1 METMQS
7 KKSSAEGAE
16 PSEEV
21 LDRLAELMPKDA
33 LEEAVKGLTPEQLS
47 GPGGLLSTM
56 AGRFIEAAL
65 EAEMTGHLGH
75 PSGGV
80 PQGANVRNGATGKT
94 VQTDMGPSRDSH
106 PS

>member
-1 METMQS
+1 MKTMPS
-7 KKSSAEGAE
+7 KKSRSEGPE
-16 PSEEV
+16 PSQEV
-21 LDRLAELMPKDA
+21 LDRLTELIPKDA

-65 EAEMTGHLGH
+65 EAEMTDHLGH
-75 PSGGV
+75 PPGGV

-94 VQTDMGPSRDSH
+94 VHTDL
-106 PS
+106 